1 MNYIQIPLGMR
12 DIIPEE
18 VDKKRELGSRIES
31 VFQKYGYREIVTPSI
46 EFYQTYQ
53 MAFTELQDQEMYKFF
68 DSEGN
73 ILSLRVDMTVPIA
86 RVAASKFKDEPIPL
100 RFYYNSNV
108 YKVRQSFGGKRSEVT
123 DCGVELI
130 GLDENSDLEVLMCA
144 LDTMESF
151 NSPTYTL
158 EIGNSDFFKTAVS
171 LTSLDKEQS
180 AVLASLIDNKSMV
193 ELKEYLSSLNLKPS
207 EKSFFLQL
215 PLLNGTE
222 ECLDQAENISFSPK
236 LVDVISRLK
245 QLDKQLKALGYS
257 HFSFD
262 LGKVPHLD
270 YYTGI
275 IFEGFVEGVGTSVI
289 SGGRY
294 DRLLSLFGLD
304 VPACGFSVK
313 LDYLLDVLAP
323 VSKKKIRLYYPLSK
337 QLEAMK
343 QAAALRKEHIVET
356 VPYQAEDITIEEVA
370 I

>member
-1 MNYIQIPLGMR
+1 MNHIQIPLGMR

-18 VDKKRELGSRIES
+18 VDKKRELGNRIET
-31 VFQKYGYREIVTPSI
+31 VFRKYGYREIVTPSI

-53 MAFTELQDQEMYKFF
+53 MSFSELHDQEMYKFF

-86 RVAASKFKDEPIPL
+86 RVAASKFKDEPMPL

-123 DCGVELI
+123 DFGVELI

-144 LDTMESF
+144 LDSMEAF
-151 NSPTYTL
+151 HTGNYIL

-171 LTSLDKEQS
+171 LTSLDKTQS
-180 AVLASLIDNKSMV
+180 AELASLIDNKSMV
-193 ELKEYLSSLNLKPS
+193 ELKEYLSSLHLKDS
-207 EKSFFLQL
+207 EKSFFLEL

-222 ECLDQAENISFSPK
+222 ECLDRAEDISFDAR
-236 LVDVISRLK
+236 LVDVIARLK
-245 QLDKQLKALGYS
+245 QLDQQLKALGYS

-313 LDYLLDVLAP
+313 LDYLIDVLP
-323 VSKKKIRLYYPLSK
+323 SVSIKKIRLYYPLSK

-343 QAAALRKEHIVET
+343 MAASLRKEHIVET
-356 VPYQAEDITIEEVA
+356 VPARVEAITTEEVTV
-370 I
+370 